1 MNIKLV
7 WAASLLMAS
16 VISAGCGGSD
26 PESSASRP
34 AAPQATER
42 SKDFGDY
49 VLHYNALT
57 TNQLPAAVASNF
69 GIPRSKSRA
78 MLNVVM
84 MRKEVGTLGHSVTGT
99 VTSRTTNLTGQLKNL
114 ELRPLTEGDATY
126 YIGSIQVAD
135 GEVLV
140 FDIEAT
146 PDGST
151 TPMTVKFQQQ
161 FFTR

>member
-1 MNIKLV
+1 MNIRLV
-7 WAASLLMAS
+7 WTAGLLLMA
-16 VISAGCGGSD
+16 VVTVGCGGSD
-26 PESSASRP
+26 PGTSASRP
-34 AAPQATER
+34 AAQVSDQR
-42 SKDFGDY
+42 SKDFGAY

-57 TNQLPAAVASNF
+57 TDQLQAEVASNY

-84 MRKEVGTLGHSVTGT
+84 IRKEPGTMGQSVKGT
-99 VTSRTTNLTGQLKNL
+99 VTTKTTNLTGQLKNL

-135 GEVLV
+135 GEVLI

-146 PDGST
+146 PEGET
-151 TPMTVKFQQQ
+151 GPMTVRFQQQ

>member
-1 MNIKLV
+1 MKTRLV
-7 WAASLLMAS
+7 WAISLLLGSSLLA
-16 VISAGCGGSD
+16 ACGGGT

-42 SKDFGDY
+42 SREFGDY

-57 TNQLPAAVASNF
+57 TDQLPADVARNF
-69 GIPRSKSRA
+69 GITRSKSRA
-78 MLNVVM
+78 MLNIVM
-84 MRKEVGTLGHSVTGT
+84 IRKEVGTLGRSVKGN
-99 VTSRTTNLTGQLKNL
+99 VTAKTTNLTGQLKNL

-126 YIGSIQVAD
+126 YIGTINVAD

-146 PDGST
+146 PEGTT
-151 TPMTVKFQQQ
+151 TPMSVRFQQQ